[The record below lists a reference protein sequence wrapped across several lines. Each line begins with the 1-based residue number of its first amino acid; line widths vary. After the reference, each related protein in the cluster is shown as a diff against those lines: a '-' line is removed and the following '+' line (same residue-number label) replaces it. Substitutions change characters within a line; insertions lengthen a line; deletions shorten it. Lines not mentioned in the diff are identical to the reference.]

1 VTVRILEGHV
11 LDVLATLA
19 DESVHCVVTSPPYY
33 GLRDY
38 DLPPQVWGG
47 DPHCTACQD
56 IDAGAFCR
64 HCGAWRGDL
73 GLEPS
78 PELYIEHLLAV
89 FREVWRVLRADGTL
103 WLNIADSY
111 CSRGSASGALAAT
124 GLRSPARAHLA
135 RPEQGKPA
143 IARRRRSWGEAKNK
157 DLFLIPPRLALE
169 LRAAGWYVRKD
180 NIVHKRNPIPESVED
195 RTTSAHEYVFHLS
208 KSETYWYDA
217 AAIREPFVD
226 DRMGRDG
233 GRGQS
238 ERNRGGR
245 TDGFTKP
252 NNIDPSTNGGRNR
265 RSVWTISTRPTPE
278 AHFAT
283 MAPLVAE
290 ICILAGCPAGGVV
303 LDPFLGS
310 GTTAIVADRLARDCI
325 GIELSPGYVAMADRR
340 AREPGFA
347 LLLPAEAAA

>member
-233 GRGQS
+233 GRGPFDQW
-238 ERNRGGR
+238 RAQPALGVDDLDAADTRGAFRDDGATGR
-245 TDGFTKP
+245 RDLHP
-252 NNIDPSTNGGRNR
+252 RRLPGRR
-265 RSVWTISTRPTPE
+265 GRARPIPRQW
-278 AHFAT
+278 HH
-283 MAPLVAE
+283 
-290 ICILAGCPAGGVV
+290 G
-303 LDPFLGS
+303 
-310 GTTAIVADRLARDCI
+310 
-325 GIELSPGYVAMADRR
+325 DRR
-340 AREPGFA
+340 RPPGAR
-347 LLLPAEAAA
+347 LHRH